1 MKRLSVFFSSRKSW
15 TLPYIIFSA
24 IFVVIPLLLIVVYA
38 FTDDSGHL
46 TLENFAKF
54 FQHHEAINTFVYS
67 IGIAIITTIV
77 CILLG
82 YPAAWILSNAKLNRS
97 KTMVVLFILPMW
109 VNILVRTLATV
120 ALFDFFSVPLGE
132 GALIFG
138 MVYNFIPFMIYPIYN
153 TLQKMDHS
161 YIEAAQDLGAN
172 PVQVFFKAVLPLS
185 MPGVMSGIMMVFM
198 PTISTFAIAEL
209 LTMNNI
215 KLFGTTIQENI
226 NNSMWNY
233 GAALSLIM
241 LLLIAA
247 TSLFSTDDKDNT
259 NEGGGL
265 CKEDFRS
272 DLFVDSAFAALFA
285 YRDYNDLLFYR
296 GKSAG
301 QLDRILHK
309 TVFVTV
315 HYRHSPFADECADQY
330 RDHCFDCSYGFHPAG
345 EYHCYRHLQPEG
357 TFAEGH
363 QLCEQH
369 SYPEWGYYYRYF
381 TVSVVCVAGDIA
393 GIYDRCTG
401 THHFLYSLCGT
412 QRVAPS
418 QADES

>member
-1 MKRLSVFFSSRKSW
+1 V
-15 TLPYIIFSA
+15 I
-24 IFVVIPLLLIVVYA
+24 IPLFLIVVYA

-46 TLENFAKF
+46 TLANFQKF
-54 FQHHEAINTFVYS
+54 FEHPEAINTFVYS
-67 IGIAIITTIV
+67 IGIAIITTLV

-82 YPAAWILSNAKLNRS
+82 YPAAWILSNSKLNRS

-172 PVQVFFKAVLPLS
+172 PVQVFLKAVLPLS
-185 MPGVMSGIMMVFM
+185 MPGVMRGIM
-198 PTISTFAIAEL
+198 
-209 LTMNNI
+209 I

-247 TSLFSTDDKDNT
+247 TSLFSTDDKENS

-265 CKEDFRS
+265 
-272 DLFVDSAFAALFA
+272 
-285 YRDYNDLLFYR
+285 
-296 GKSAG
+296 
-301 QLDRILHK
+301 
-309 TVFVTV
+309 
-315 HYRHSPFADECADQY
+315 
-330 RDHCFDCSYGFHPAG
+330 
-345 EYHCYRHLQPEG
+345 
-357 TFAEGH
+357 
-363 QLCEQH
+363 
-369 SYPEWGYYYRYF
+369 W
-381 TVSVVCVAGDIA
+381 
-393 GIYDRCTG
+393 
-401 THHFLYSLCGT
+401 
-412 QRVAPS
+412 
-418 QADES
+418 